1 MSADL
6 AEVRK
11 LDVESQ
17 TLALAVTVLH
27 DRLGR
32 LRKEDTDDVFELFRS
47 LREAG
52 TDEERADIVDTILEI
67 MEQAPLTVERLPS
80 GDSAEARPEGL
91 QGWIDF
97 ASRKVREAR
106 KKAKLTQEEL
116 AEKSGLQQSHISRI
130 ENGKHSPSPYTLEKI
145 ATGLG
150 IPVRDFDPSH

>member
-1 MSADL
+1 MSAGL
-6 AEVRK
+6 ADIRK

-32 LRKEDTDDVFELFRS
+32 LSKEDSDDVFELFRS
-47 LREAG
+47 LREAEA
-52 TDEERADIVDTILEI
+52 DEEREDIVDAILEI

-80 GDSAEARPEGL
+80 GENAEARPEGL
-91 QGWIDF
+91 QRWIDF
-97 ASRKVREAR
+97 ASRKVRDAR
-106 KKAKLTQEEL
+106 KKANLTQEEL

-130 ENGKHSPSPYTLEKI
+130 ENGKHSPSHYTLEKI

-150 IPVRDFDPSH
+150 IPVSEFDPSH